1 MAKETRKP
9 WGYAAVTL
17 MPTGIGF
24 AFSGLMTD
32 QPAFIY
38 SGLGMAIP
46 GVLLA
51 ATHFWAVRRR
61 A

>member
-1 MAKETRKP
+1 MSKETRKP
-9 WGYAAVTL
+9 WGNVVVTL
-17 MPTGIGF
+17 IPTGIGF
-24 AFSGLMTD
+24 AVGGLLTD

-51 ATHFWAVRRR
+51 VTHFWSARRR

>member
-1 MAKETRKP
+1 MAKVTRKP

-17 MPTGIGF
+17 IPTGAGF
-24 AFSGLMTD
+24 AFSGLMTE

-46 GVLLA
+46 GVLP
-51 ATHFWAVRRR
+51 
-61 A
+61 

>member
-17 MPTGIGF
+17 IPTGVGF

-38 SGLGMAIP
+38 SGLGLAIP
-46 GVLLA
+46 GALLA
-51 ATHFWAVRRR
+51 ATHFWAVCRR

>member
-1 MAKETRKP
+1 MAKVTRKP

-17 MPTGIGF
+17 ISTGVGF
-24 AFSGLMTD
+24 AFSGLMTG

-51 ATHFWAVRRR
+51 VTHFWSARRR

>member
-1 MAKETRKP
+1 MAKEGRKP
-9 WGYAAVTL
+9 FGYVAVTL
-17 MPTGIGF
+17 IPTGIGF

-46 GVLLA
+46 GALLA
-51 ATHFWAVRRR
+51 VTHFCSTRRR

>member
-1 MAKETRKP
+1 MAEGTRKP

-17 MPTGIGF
+17 IPTGIGF
-24 AFSGLMTD
+24 AFSGLMTN

-38 SGLGMAIP
+38 SGLGIAIP

-51 ATHFWAVRRR
+51 VIHFWSARRR

>member
-17 MPTGIGF
+17 IPTGIAF

-38 SGLGMAIP
+38 CGLGLAIP
-46 GVLLA
+46 GMLLA
-51 ATHFWAVRRR
+51 ATNYWAMRRR

>member
-9 WGYAAVTL
+9 WGYAAVAL
-17 MPTGIGF
+17 APTGIGF
-24 AFSGLMTD
+24 AMSGLLTD

-51 ATHFWAVRRR
+51 ATHFWSARRR

>member
-1 MAKETRKP
+1 MAKEGRKP
-9 WGYAAVTL
+9 FGYVAVTL
-17 MPTGIGF
+17 IPTGVGF
-24 AFSGLMTD
+24 FMGGLLTD

-38 SGLGMAIP
+38 SGLGMVIP

-51 ATHFWAVRRR
+51 VTHFWPARRR

>member
-1 MAKETRKP
+1 MAKETRRP

-17 MPTGIGF
+17 IPTGIGF
-24 AFSGLMTD
+24 FMGGLLTD
-32 QPAFIY
+32 QPGFIY
-38 SGLGMAIP
+38 SGLGMAVP

-51 ATHFWAVRRR
+51 VTHFWSARRR

>member
-1 MAKETRKP
+1 MAKEVRKP
-9 WGYAAVTL
+9 YGYIAVTL
-17 MPTGIGF
+17 IPTGIGF
-24 AFSGLMTD
+24 LMGGLLSD

-46 GVLLA
+46 GALLA
-51 ATHFWAVRRR
+51 VTHFWSARRR